1 MTFTPELA
9 RAQFSALT
17 QRYDD
22 KPVIFF
28 DGPGGSQVSQGVLEK
43 MTHYLGK
50 YNANLGGHYFSS
62 HKTTEVM
69 SNARESVRAF
79 LNAPSPDNIVFG
91 MNMTSLTFH
100 LSRIISRDWQAGDEI
115 IVTELDHYANVSS
128 WQQAAND
135 KQVTVHQ
142 IPLQQSDCSLDTAR
156 LCEKIT
162 AKTRLVAVSYASNV
176 TGSITDIKA
185 ITEAAHRVG
194 AQVYVDAVHYAPHNL
209 IDVQALGCDFLVCS
223 AYKFFGPHI
232 GMAYIAPQWLQR
244 LQPYKVEPATD
255 IGPGRFETGTQSF
268 EGLAG
273 VTAAID
279 YLAQWG
285 TPGAPLRQRL
295 QESFADYHRHEENL
309 CRYFLQ
315 GLQNVDGVQLYGTPQ
330 ADIHRR
336 TPTFA
341 LTFSGHA
348 PEEIARRL
356 GRHNICASSG
366 HFYALGLIRRLSLQ
380 DSGGVLRIGMMHYNT
395 QQEIDMLFEVL
406 ASELTVAGRQAAIGQ
421 I

>member
-69 SNARESVRAF
+69 DNAREAVRAF

-176 TGSITDIKA
+176 TGSIVDIKA

-273 VTAAID
+273 VTAAVD

-285 TPGAPLRQRL
+285 TAGAPLRQRL
-295 QESFADYHRHEENL
+295 QESFVGYHRHEENL

-315 GLQNVDGVQLYGTPQ
+315 RLQQIDGVQLYGTPQ

-356 GRHNICASSG
+356 GQHNICVGSG
-366 HFYALGLIRRLSLQ
+366 HFYALGLIRRLNLQ

-406 ASELTVAGRQAAIGQ
+406 ASKR
-421 I
+421 

>member
-9 RAQFSALT
+9 RAQFSALS
-17 QRYDD
+17 QHYND

-28 DGPGGSQVSQGVLEK
+28 DGPGGSQVSHSVLEK
-43 MTHYLGK
+43 MTDYLGK
-50 YNANLGGHYFSS
+50 YNANLGGQYFSS
-62 HKTTEVM
+62 HMTGEVM
-69 SNARESVRAF
+69 NHARESVRAL
-79 LNAPSPDNIVFG
+79 LNAPAADNVVFG

-115 IVTELDHYANVSS
+115 IVTELDHYGNVSS

-142 IPLQQSDCSLDTAR
+142 IPLQQADCSLDVAR
-156 LCEKIT
+156 LCEQIT
-162 AKTRLVAVSYASNV
+162 AKTRLVAVTYASNV
-176 TGSITDIKA
+176 TGSIVDIKA

-209 IDVQALGCDFLVCS
+209 IDVQMLGCDFLVCS

-244 LQPYKVEPATD
+244 LRPYKVEPATD
-255 IGPGRFETGTQSF
+255 VGPGRFETGTQSF

-285 TPGAPLRQRL
+285 TPGASLRQRL
-295 QESFADYHRHEENL
+295 QESFAGYHHHEENL

-315 GLQNVDGVQLYGTPQ
+315 RLQQIDGVQLYGSPE
-330 ADIHRR
+330 ADSQRR

-341 LTFSGHA
+341 LTFRQYS
-348 PEEIARRL
+348 PEQIARQL
-356 GRHNICASSG
+356 GQHNICVGSG
-366 HFYALGLIRRLSLQ
+366 HFYAQGLIQRLNLQ

-395 QQEIDMLFEVL
+395 EQEINTLFEVL
-406 ASELTVAGRQAAIGQ
+406 GSGR
-421 I
+421 

>member
-17 QRYDD
+17 QHYNDQ
-22 KPVIFF
+22 PVIFF
-28 DGPGGSQVSQGVLEK
+28 DGPGGSQVSRGVLEK
-43 MTHYLGK
+43 MTDYLGK

-62 HKTTEVM
+62 HVTGEVM
-69 SNARESVRAF
+69 NNARESVRAL
-79 LNAPSPDNIVFG
+79 LNAPTPDNIIFG

-100 LSRIISRDWQAGDEI
+100 LSRIISRHWQAGDEI

-142 IPLQQSDCSLDTAR
+142 IALQQADCSLDVAR
-156 LCEKIT
+156 LCEQIT
-162 AKTRLVAVSYASNV
+162 AKTRLVAVTYASNV
-176 TGSITDIKA
+176 TGSIVDIKT

-255 IGPGRFETGTQSF
+255 VGPGRFETGTQSF

-273 VTAAID
+273 VTAAVD

-285 TPGAPLRQRL
+285 TPGASLRQRL

-309 CRYFLQ
+309 CHYFLQ
-315 GLQNVDGVQLYGTPQ
+315 RLQQIDDVQLYGSPQ
-330 ADIHRR
+330 ADCQRR

-341 LTFSGHA
+341 LTFKRHA
-348 PEEIARRL
+348 PEQIARRL
-356 GRHNICASSG
+356 GRHNICVGSG
-366 HFYALGLIRRLSLQ
+366 HFYAQGLIQRLNLQ

-395 QQEIDMLFEVL
+395 LQEIDTLFELLV
-406 ASELTVAGRQAAIGQ
+406 SER
-421 I
+421 

>member
-17 QRYDD
+17 QHYNDQ
-22 KPVIFF
+22 PVIFF
-28 DGPGGSQVSQGVLEK
+28 DGPGGSQVSRGVLEK
-43 MTHYLGK
+43 MTDYLGK

-62 HKTTEVM
+62 HVTGEVM
-69 SNARESVRAF
+69 NNARESVRAL
-79 LNAPSPDNIVFG
+79 LNAPTPDNIIFG

-100 LSRIISRDWQAGDEI
+100 LSRIISRHWQAGDEI

-142 IPLQQSDCSLDTAR
+142 IPLQQADCSLDVAR
-156 LCEKIT
+156 LCEQIT
-162 AKTRLVAVSYASNV
+162 AKTRLVAVTYASNV
-176 TGSITDIKA
+176 TGSIVDIKT
-185 ITEAAHRVG
+185 ITEAAHRVD

-255 IGPGRFETGTQSF
+255 VGPGRFETGTQSF

-273 VTAAID
+273 VTAAVD

-285 TPGAPLRQRL
+285 TPGASLRQRL

-315 GLQNVDGVQLYGTPQ
+315 RLQQIDDVQLYGSPQ
-330 ADIHRR
+330 ADCQRR

-341 LTFSGHA
+341 LTFKRHA
-348 PEEIARRL
+348 PEQVARRL
-356 GRHNICASSG
+356 GRHNICVGSG
-366 HFYALGLIRRLSLQ
+366 HFYAQGLIQRLNLQ

-395 QQEIDMLFEVL
+395 LQEIDTLFELLV
-406 ASELTVAGRQAAIGQ
+406 SER
-421 I
+421 

>member
-17 QRYDD
+17 QHYNDQ
-22 KPVIFF
+22 PVIFF
-28 DGPGGSQVSQGVLEK
+28 DGPGGSQVSRGVLEK
-43 MTHYLGK
+43 MTDYLGK

-62 HKTTEVM
+62 HVTGEVM
-69 SNARESVRAF
+69 NNARESVRAL
-79 LNAPSPDNIVFG
+79 LNAPTPDNIIFG

-100 LSRIISRDWQAGDEI
+100 LSRIISRHWQAGDEI

-142 IPLQQSDCSLDTAR
+142 IPLQQADCSLDVAR
-156 LCEKIT
+156 LCEQIT
-162 AKTRLVAVSYASNV
+162 AKTRLVAVTYASNV
-176 TGSITDIKA
+176 TGSIVDIKT

-255 IGPGRFETGTQSF
+255 VGPGRFETGTQSF

-273 VTAAID
+273 VTAAVD

-285 TPGAPLRQRL
+285 TPGASLRQRL
-295 QESFADYHRHEENL
+295 QESFADHHRHEENL
-309 CRYFLQ
+309 SRYFLQ
-315 GLQNVDGVQLYGTPQ
+315 RLQQIDDVQLYGSAQ
-330 ADIHRR
+330 ADCQRR

-341 LTFSGHA
+341 LTFKRHA
-348 PEEIARRL
+348 PEQVARRL
-356 GRHNICASSG
+356 GRHNICVGSG
-366 HFYALGLIRRLSLQ
+366 HFYAQGLIQRLNLQ

-395 QQEIDMLFEVL
+395 LQEIDTLFELLV
-406 ASELTVAGRQAAIGQ
+406 SER
-421 I
+421 

>member
-17 QRYDD
+17 QHYNDQ
-22 KPVIFF
+22 PVIFF
-28 DGPGGSQVSQGVLEK
+28 DGPGGSQVSRGVLEK
-43 MTHYLGK
+43 MTDYLGK

-62 HKTTEVM
+62 HVTGEVM
-69 SNARESVRAF
+69 NNARESVRAL
-79 LNAPSPDNIVFG
+79 LNAPTPDNIIFG

-100 LSRIISRDWQAGDEI
+100 LSRIISRHWQAGDEI

-142 IPLQQSDCSLDTAR
+142 IPLQQADCSLDVAR
-156 LCEKIT
+156 LCEQIT
-162 AKTRLVAVSYASNV
+162 AKTRLVAVTYASNV
-176 TGSITDIKA
+176 TGSIVDIKT

-255 IGPGRFETGTQSF
+255 VGPGRFETGTQSF

-273 VTAAID
+273 VTAAVD

-285 TPGAPLRQRL
+285 TPGASLRQRL
-295 QESFADYHRHEENL
+295 QESFAHYHRHEENL

-315 GLQNVDGVQLYGTPQ
+315 HLQQIDDVQLYGSPQ
-330 ADIHRR
+330 ADCQRR

-341 LTFSGHA
+341 LTFKRHA
-348 PEEIARRL
+348 PEQVARRL
-356 GRHNICASSG
+356 GRHNICVGSG
-366 HFYALGLIRRLSLQ
+366 HFYAQGLIQRLNLQ

-395 QQEIDMLFEVL
+395 LQEIDTLFELLV
-406 ASELTVAGRQAAIGQ
+406 SER
-421 I
+421 

>member
-17 QRYDD
+17 QHYNDQ
-22 KPVIFF
+22 PVIFF
-28 DGPGGSQVSQGVLEK
+28 DGPGGSQVSRGVLEK
-43 MTHYLGK
+43 MTDYLGK

-62 HKTTEVM
+62 HLTGEVM
-69 SNARESVRAF
+69 NHARESVRAL
-79 LNAPSPDNIVFG
+79 LNAPTPDNIIFG

-100 LSRIISRDWQAGDEI
+100 LSRIISRHWQAGDEI

-142 IPLQQSDCSLDTAR
+142 IPLQQSDCSLDVAR
-156 LCEKIT
+156 LCEQIT
-162 AKTRLVAVSYASNV
+162 AKTRLVAVTYASNV
-176 TGSITDIKA
+176 TGSIVDIKT

-255 IGPGRFETGTQSF
+255 VGPGRFETGTQSF

-273 VTAAID
+273 VTAAVE

-285 TPGAPLRQRL
+285 TPGASLRQRL

-315 GLQNVDGVQLYGTPQ
+315 RLQQIDDVQLYGSPL
-330 ADIHRR
+330 ADSQRR

-341 LTFSGHA
+341 LTFTRHA
-348 PEEIARRL
+348 PEQVARRL
-356 GRHNICASSG
+356 GQHNICVGSG
-366 HFYALGLIRRLSLQ
+366 HFYAQGLIQRLKLQ

-395 QQEIDMLFEVL
+395 LQEIDTLFELLV
-406 ASELTVAGRQAAIGQ
+406 SER
-421 I
+421 

>member
-17 QRYDD
+17 QHYNDQ
-22 KPVIFF
+22 PVIFF
-28 DGPGGSQVSQGVLEK
+28 DGPGGSQVSRGVLEK
-43 MTHYLGK
+43 MTDYLGK

-62 HKTTEVM
+62 HVTGEVM
-69 SNARESVRAF
+69 NNARESVRAL
-79 LNAPSPDNIVFG
+79 LNAPTPDNIIFG

-100 LSRIISRDWQAGDEI
+100 LSRIISRHWQAGDEI

-142 IPLQQSDCSLDTAR
+142 IPLQQADCSLDVAR
-156 LCEKIT
+156 LCEQIT
-162 AKTRLVAVSYASNV
+162 AKTRLVAVTYASNV
-176 TGSITDIKA
+176 TGSIVDIKT

-255 IGPGRFETGTQSF
+255 VGPGRFETGTQSF

-273 VTAAID
+273 VTAAVD

-285 TPGAPLRQRL
+285 TPGASLRQRL

-315 GLQNVDGVQLYGTPQ
+315 CLQQIDDVQLYGSPQ
-330 ADIHRR
+330 ADCQRR

-341 LTFSGHA
+341 LTFKRHA
-348 PEEIARRL
+348 PEQIALRL
-356 GRHNICASSG
+356 GRHNICVGSG
-366 HFYALGLIRRLSLQ
+366 HFYAQGLIQRLNLQ

-395 QQEIDMLFEVL
+395 LQEIDTLFELLV
-406 ASELTVAGRQAAIGQ
+406 SER
-421 I
+421 

>member
-17 QRYDD
+17 QHYNDQ
-22 KPVIFF
+22 PVIFF
-28 DGPGGSQVSQGVLEK
+28 DGPGGSQVSRGVLEK
-43 MTHYLGK
+43 MTDYLGK

-62 HKTTEVM
+62 HVTGEVM
-69 SNARESVRAF
+69 NNARESVRAL
-79 LNAPSPDNIVFG
+79 LNAPTPDNIIFG

-100 LSRIISRDWQAGDEI
+100 LSRIISRHWQAGDEI

-142 IPLQQSDCSLDTAR
+142 IPLQQADCSLDVAR
-156 LCEKIT
+156 LCEQIT
-162 AKTRLVAVSYASNV
+162 AKTRLVAVTYASNV
-176 TGSITDIKA
+176 TGSIVDIKT

-244 LQPYKVEPATD
+244 LQSYKVEPATD
-255 IGPGRFETGTQSF
+255 VGPGRFETGTQSF

-273 VTAAID
+273 VTAAVD

-285 TPGAPLRQRL
+285 TPGASLRQRL

-315 GLQNVDGVQLYGTPQ
+315 RLQQIDDVQLYGSPQ
-330 ADIHRR
+330 ADCQRR

-341 LTFSGHA
+341 LTFKRHV
-348 PEEIARRL
+348 PEQVARRL
-356 GRHNICASSG
+356 GRHNICVGSG
-366 HFYALGLIRRLSLQ
+366 HFYAQGLIQRLNLQ

-395 QQEIDMLFEVL
+395 LQEIDTLFELLV
-406 ASELTVAGRQAAIGQ
+406 SER
-421 I
+421 

>member
-17 QRYDD
+17 QHYNDQ
-22 KPVIFF
+22 PVIFF
-28 DGPGGSQVSQGVLEK
+28 DGPGGSQVSRGVLEK
-43 MTHYLGK
+43 MTDYLGK

-62 HKTTEVM
+62 HVTGEVM
-69 SNARESVRAF
+69 NNARESVRAL
-79 LNAPSPDNIVFG
+79 LNAPTPDNIIFG

-100 LSRIISRDWQAGDEI
+100 LSRIISRHWQAGDEI

-142 IPLQQSDCSLDTAR
+142 IPLQQADCSLDVAR
-156 LCEKIT
+156 LCEQIT
-162 AKTRLVAVSYASNV
+162 AKTRLVAVTYASNV
-176 TGSITDIKA
+176 TGSIVDIKT

-209 IDVQALGCDFLVCS
+209 IDVQTLGCDFLVCS

-232 GMAYIAPQWLQR
+232 GMTYIAPQWLQR

-255 IGPGRFETGTQSF
+255 VGPGRFETGTQSF
-268 EGLAG
+268 EGLTG
-273 VTAAID
+273 VTAAVD

-285 TPGAPLRQRL
+285 TPGASLRQRL

-315 GLQNVDGVQLYGTPQ
+315 RLQQIDDVQLYGSPQ
-330 ADIHRR
+330 ADCQRR

-341 LTFSGHA
+341 LTFKRHA
-348 PEEIARRL
+348 PEQVARRL
-356 GRHNICASSG
+356 GRHNICVGSG
-366 HFYALGLIRRLSLQ
+366 HFYAQGLIQRLNLQ

-395 QQEIDMLFEVL
+395 LQEIDTLFELLV
-406 ASELTVAGRQAAIGQ
+406 SER
-421 I
+421 

>member
-1 MTFTPELA
+1 MNAFNPVQF
-9 RAQFSALT
+9 RAQFPALAAAGVYLDSAATTLKPLAVIEASDQFYRLSAGNVHRSQFAAARQLT
-17 QRYDD
+17 ERY
-22 KPVIFF
+22 
-28 DGPGGSQVSQGVLEK
+28 E
-43 MTHYLGK
+43 
-50 YNANLGGHYFSS
+50 
-62 HKTTEVM
+62 
-69 SNARESVRAF
+69 NARERVAAL
-79 LNAPSPDNIVFG
+79 LNAPSGEDIVWTRG
-91 MNMTSLTFH
+91 TTEAINMVAQSYVRPRLKP
-100 LSRIISRDWQAGDEI
+100 GDEI

-142 IPLQQSDCSLDTAR
+142 IPLQQADCSLDVAR
-156 LCEKIT
+156 LCEQIT
-162 AKTRLVAVSYASNV
+162 AKTRLVAVTYASNV
-176 TGSITDIKA
+176 TGSIVDIKT

-255 IGPGRFETGTQSF
+255 VGPGRFETGTQSF

-273 VTAAID
+273 VTAAVD

-285 TPGAPLRQRL
+285 TPGASLRQRL

-315 GLQNVDGVQLYGTPQ
+315 RLQQIDDVQLYGSPQ
-330 ADIHRR
+330 ADCQRR

-341 LTFSGHA
+341 LTFKRHA
-348 PEEIARRL
+348 PEQIARRL
-356 GRHNICASSG
+356 GRHNICVGSG
-366 HFYALGLIRRLSLQ
+366 HFYAQGLIQRLNLQ

-395 QQEIDMLFEVL
+395 LQEIDSLFEL
-406 ASELTVAGRQAAIGQ
+406 LISER
-421 I
+421 

>member
-17 QRYDD
+17 QHYNDQ
-22 KPVIFF
+22 PVIFF
-28 DGPGGSQVSQGVLEK
+28 DGPGGSQVSRGVLEK
-43 MTHYLGK
+43 MTDYLGK

-62 HKTTEVM
+62 HLTGEVM
-69 SNARESVRAF
+69 NHARESVRAL
-79 LNAPSPDNIVFG
+79 LNAPTPDNIIFG

-100 LSRIISRDWQAGDEI
+100 LSRIISRHWQAGDEI

-142 IPLQQSDCSLDTAR
+142 IPLQQSDCSLDVAR
-156 LCEKIT
+156 LCEQIT
-162 AKTRLVAVSYASNV
+162 AKTRLVAVTYASNV
-176 TGSITDIKA
+176 TGSIVDIKT

-255 IGPGRFETGTQSF
+255 VGPGRFETGTQSF

-273 VTAAID
+273 VTAAVE

-285 TPGAPLRQRL
+285 TPGASLRQRL

-315 GLQNVDGVQLYGTPQ
+315 RLQQIDDVQLYGSPL
-330 ADIHRR
+330 ADSQRR

-341 LTFSGHA
+341 LTFKRHA
-348 PEEIARRL
+348 PEQVARRL
-356 GRHNICASSG
+356 GQHNICVGSG
-366 HFYALGLIRRLSLQ
+366 HFYAQGLIQRLKLQ

-395 QQEIDMLFEVL
+395 LQEIDTLFELLV
-406 ASELTVAGRQAAIGQ
+406 SER
-421 I
+421 

>member
-17 QRYDD
+17 QHYNDQ
-22 KPVIFF
+22 PVIFF
-28 DGPGGSQVSQGVLEK
+28 DGPGGSQVSRGVLEK
-43 MTHYLGK
+43 MTDYLGK

-62 HKTTEVM
+62 HLTGEVM
-69 SNARESVRAF
+69 NHARESVRAL
-79 LNAPSPDNIVFG
+79 LNAPTPDNIIFG

-100 LSRIISRDWQAGDEI
+100 LSRIISRHWQAGDEI

-142 IPLQQSDCSLDTAR
+142 IPLQQSDCSLDVAR
-156 LCEKIT
+156 LCEQIT
-162 AKTRLVAVSYASNV
+162 AKTRLVAVTYASNV
-176 TGSITDIKA
+176 TGSIVDIKT

-255 IGPGRFETGTQSF
+255 VGPGRFETGTQSF

-273 VTAAID
+273 VTAAVE

-285 TPGAPLRQRL
+285 TPGASLRQRL

-315 GLQNVDGVQLYGTPQ
+315 RLQQIDDVQLYGSPL
-330 ADIHRR
+330 ADSQRR

-341 LTFSGHA
+341 LTFKRHA
-348 PEEIARRL
+348 PEQVARRL
-356 GRHNICASSG
+356 GQHNICVGSG
-366 HFYALGLIRRLSLQ
+366 HFYAQGLIQRLNLQ

-395 QQEIDMLFEVL
+395 LQEIDTLFELLV
-406 ASELTVAGRQAAIGQ
+406 SER
-421 I
+421 

>member
-9 RAQFSALT
+9 RAQFSALS
-17 QRYDD
+17 QHYND

-28 DGPGGSQVSQGVLEK
+28 DGPGGSQVSQSVLKK
-43 MTHYLGK
+43 MTDYLGK

-62 HKTTEVM
+62 HMTGEVM
-69 SNARESVRAF
+69 NHARESVRAL
-79 LNAPSPDNIVFG
+79 LNAPTADNIVFG

-115 IVTELDHYANVSS
+115 IVTELDHYSNVSS

-142 IPLQQSDCSLDTAR
+142 IPLQHTDCSLDVAR
-156 LCEKIT
+156 LCEQIT
-162 AKTRLVAVSYASNV
+162 AKTRLVAVTYASNV
-176 TGSITDIKA
+176 TGSIVDIKA

-194 AQVYVDAVHYAPHNL
+194 AQVYVDAVHYTPHNL

-244 LQPYKVEPATD
+244 LRPYKVEPATD
-255 IGPGRFETGTQSF
+255 VGPGRFETGTQSF
-268 EGLAG
+268 EGLVG

-285 TPGAPLRQRL
+285 TPGTSLRQRL
-295 QESFADYHRHEENL
+295 QESFAGYHRHEESL

-315 GLQNVDGVQLYGTPQ
+315 RLQQIDDVQLYGSPE
-330 ADIHRR
+330 ADSQRR

-341 LTFSGHA
+341 LTFKQRS
-348 PEEIARRL
+348 PEQIARRL
-356 GRHNICASSG
+356 GQHNICVGSG
-366 HFYALGLIRRLSLQ
+366 HFYAQGLIQRLNLQ

-395 QQEIDMLFEVL
+395 LQEIDTLFEL
-406 ASELTVAGRQAAIGQ
+406 LGSGR
-421 I
+421 

>member
-17 QRYDD
+17 QHYNDQ
-22 KPVIFF
+22 PVIFF
-28 DGPGGSQVSQGVLEK
+28 DGPGGSQVSRGVLEK
-43 MTHYLGK
+43 MTDYLGK

-62 HKTTEVM
+62 HVTGEVM
-69 SNARESVRAF
+69 NNARESVRAL
-79 LNAPSPDNIVFG
+79 LNAPTPDNIIFG

-100 LSRIISRDWQAGDEI
+100 LSRIISRHWQAGDEI

-142 IPLQQSDCSLDTAR
+142 IPLQQADCSLDVVR
-156 LCEKIT
+156 LCEQIT
-162 AKTRLVAVSYASNV
+162 AKTRLVAVTYASNV
-176 TGSITDIKA
+176 TGSIVDIKT

-209 IDVQALGCDFLVCS
+209 IDVQTLGCDFLVCS

-255 IGPGRFETGTQSF
+255 VGPGRFETGTQSF
-268 EGLAG
+268 EGLTG
-273 VTAAID
+273 VTAAVD

-285 TPGAPLRQRL
+285 TPGASLRQRL

-315 GLQNVDGVQLYGTPQ
+315 RLQQIDDVQLYGSPQ
-330 ADIHRR
+330 ADCQRR

-341 LTFSGHA
+341 LTFKRHA
-348 PEEIARRL
+348 PEQVARRL
-356 GRHNICASSG
+356 GRHNICVGSG
-366 HFYALGLIRRLSLQ
+366 HFYAQGLIQRLNLQ

-395 QQEIDMLFEVL
+395 LQEIDTLFELLV
-406 ASELTVAGRQAAIGQ
+406 SER
-421 I
+421 

>member
-17 QRYDD
+17 QHYNDQ
-22 KPVIFF
+22 PVIFF
-28 DGPGGSQVSQGVLEK
+28 DGPGGSQVSRGVLEK
-43 MTHYLGK
+43 MTDYLGK

-62 HKTTEVM
+62 HVTGEVM
-69 SNARESVRAF
+69 NNARESVRAL
-79 LNAPSPDNIVFG
+79 LNAPTPDNIIFG

-100 LSRIISRDWQAGDEI
+100 LSRIISRHWQAGDEI

-142 IPLQQSDCSLDTAR
+142 IPLQQADCSLDVAR
-156 LCEKIT
+156 LCEQIT
-162 AKTRLVAVSYASNV
+162 AKTRLVAVTYASNV
-176 TGSITDIKA
+176 TGSIVDIKT

-209 IDVQALGCDFLVCS
+209 IDVQALGCDFLVCT

-255 IGPGRFETGTQSF
+255 VGPGRFETGTQSF
-268 EGLAG
+268 EGLTG
-273 VTAAID
+273 VTAAVD

-285 TPGAPLRQRL
+285 TPGASLRQRL

-315 GLQNVDGVQLYGTPQ
+315 RLQQIDDVQLYGSPQ
-330 ADIHRR
+330 ADCQRR

-341 LTFSGHA
+341 LTFKRHA
-348 PEEIARRL
+348 PEQVARRL
-356 GRHNICASSG
+356 GRHNICVGSG
-366 HFYALGLIRRLSLQ
+366 HFYAQGLIQRLNLQ

-395 QQEIDMLFEVL
+395 LQEIDTLFELLV
-406 ASELTVAGRQAAIGQ
+406 SER
-421 I
+421 

>member
-17 QRYDD
+17 QHYNDQ
-22 KPVIFF
+22 PVIFF
-28 DGPGGSQVSQGVLEK
+28 DGPGGSQVSRGVLEK
-43 MTHYLGK
+43 MTDYLGK

-62 HKTTEVM
+62 HVTGEVM
-69 SNARESVRAF
+69 NNARESVRAL
-79 LNAPSPDNIVFG
+79 LNAPTPDNIIFG
-91 MNMTSLTFH
+91 MNMASLTFH
-100 LSRIISRDWQAGDEI
+100 LSRIISRHWQAGDEI

-142 IPLQQSDCSLDTAR
+142 IPLQQADCSLDVAR
-156 LCEKIT
+156 LCEQIT
-162 AKTRLVAVSYASNV
+162 AKTRLVAVTYASNV
-176 TGSITDIKA
+176 TGSIVDIKT

-255 IGPGRFETGTQSF
+255 VGPGRFETGTQSF

-273 VTAAID
+273 VTAAVD

-285 TPGAPLRQRL
+285 TPGASLRQRL

-315 GLQNVDGVQLYGTPQ
+315 RLQQIDDVQLYGSAQ
-330 ADIHRR
+330 ADCQRR

-341 LTFSGHA
+341 LTFKRHA
-348 PEEIARRL
+348 PEQVARRL
-356 GRHNICASSG
+356 GRHNICVGSG
-366 HFYALGLIRRLSLQ
+366 HFYAQGLIQRLNLQ

-395 QQEIDMLFEVL
+395 LQEIDTLFELLV
-406 ASELTVAGRQAAIGQ
+406 SER
-421 I
+421 

>member
-17 QRYDD
+17 QHYNDQ
-22 KPVIFF
+22 PVIFF
-28 DGPGGSQVSQGVLEK
+28 DGPGGSQVSRGVLEK
-43 MTHYLGK
+43 MTDYLGK

-62 HKTTEVM
+62 HVTGEVM
-69 SNARESVRAF
+69 NNARESVRAL
-79 LNAPSPDNIVFG
+79 LNAPTPDNIIFG

-100 LSRIISRDWQAGDEI
+100 LSRIISRHWQAGDEI

-142 IPLQQSDCSLDTAR
+142 IPLQQADCSLDVAR
-156 LCEKIT
+156 LCELIT
-162 AKTRLVAVSYASNV
+162 AKTRLVAVTYASNV
-176 TGSITDIKA
+176 TGSIVDIKT

-255 IGPGRFETGTQSF
+255 VGPGRFETGTQSF

-273 VTAAID
+273 VTAAVD

-285 TPGAPLRQRL
+285 TPGASLRQRL

-315 GLQNVDGVQLYGTPQ
+315 RLQQIDDVQLYGSAQ
-330 ADIHRR
+330 ADCQRR

-341 LTFSGHA
+341 LTFKRHA
-348 PEEIARRL
+348 PEQIARRL
-356 GRHNICASSG
+356 GRHNICVGSG
-366 HFYALGLIRRLSLQ
+366 HFYAQGLIQRLNLQ

-395 QQEIDMLFEVL
+395 LQEIDTLFELLV
-406 ASELTVAGRQAAIGQ
+406 SER
-421 I
+421 

>member
-17 QRYDD
+17 QHYNDQ
-22 KPVIFF
+22 PVIFF
-28 DGPGGSQVSQGVLEK
+28 DGPGGSQVSRGVLEK
-43 MTHYLGK
+43 MTDYLGK

-62 HKTTEVM
+62 HVTGEVM
-69 SNARESVRAF
+69 NNARESVRAL
-79 LNAPSPDNIVFG
+79 LNAPTPDNIIFG

-100 LSRIISRDWQAGDEI
+100 LSRIISRHWQAGDEI

-142 IPLQQSDCSLDTAR
+142 IPLQQADCSLDVAR
-156 LCEKIT
+156 LCEQIT
-162 AKTRLVAVSYASNV
+162 AKTRLVAVTYASNV
-176 TGSITDIKA
+176 TGSIVDIKT

-255 IGPGRFETGTQSF
+255 VGPGRFETGTQSF

-273 VTAAID
+273 VTAAVD

-285 TPGAPLRQRL
+285 TPGTSLRQRL

-315 GLQNVDGVQLYGTPQ
+315 RLQQIDDVQLYGSPQ
-330 ADIHRR
+330 ADCQRR

-341 LTFSGHA
+341 LTFKRHA
-348 PEEIARRL
+348 PEQVARRL
-356 GRHNICASSG
+356 GRHNICVGSG
-366 HFYALGLIRRLSLQ
+366 HFYAQGLIQRLNLQ

-395 QQEIDMLFEVL
+395 LQEIDTLFELLV
-406 ASELTVAGRQAAIGQ
+406 SER
-421 I
+421 

>member
-9 RAQFSALT
+9 RDQFSALT
-17 QRYDD
+17 QHYNDQ
-22 KPVIFF
+22 PVIFF
-28 DGPGGSQVSQGVLEK
+28 DGPGGSQVSRGVLEK
-43 MTHYLGK
+43 MTDYLGK

-62 HKTTEVM
+62 HVTGEVM
-69 SNARESVRAF
+69 NNARESVRAL
-79 LNAPSPDNIVFG
+79 LNAPTPDNIIFG

-100 LSRIISRDWQAGDEI
+100 LSRIISRHWQAGDEI

-142 IPLQQSDCSLDTAR
+142 IPLQQADCSLDVAR
-156 LCEKIT
+156 LCEQIT
-162 AKTRLVAVSYASNV
+162 AKTRLVAVTYASNV
-176 TGSITDIKA
+176 TGSIVDIKT

-255 IGPGRFETGTQSF
+255 VGPGRFETGTQSF

-273 VTAAID
+273 VTAAVD

-285 TPGAPLRQRL
+285 TPGASLRQRL

-315 GLQNVDGVQLYGTPQ
+315 RLQQIDDVQLYGSAQ
-330 ADIHRR
+330 ADCQRR

-341 LTFSGHA
+341 LTFKRHA
-348 PEEIARRL
+348 PEQVARRL
-356 GRHNICASSG
+356 GRHNICVGSG
-366 HFYALGLIRRLSLQ
+366 HFYAQGLIQRLNLQ

-395 QQEIDMLFEVL
+395 LQEIDTLFELLV
-406 ASELTVAGRQAAIGQ
+406 SER
-421 I
+421 

>member
-17 QRYDD
+17 QHYNDQ
-22 KPVIFF
+22 PVIFF
-28 DGPGGSQVSQGVLEK
+28 DGPGGSQVSRGVLEK
-43 MTHYLGK
+43 MTDYLGK

-62 HKTTEVM
+62 HVTGEVM
-69 SNARESVRAF
+69 NNARESVRAL
-79 LNAPSPDNIVFG
+79 LNAPTPDNIIFG

-100 LSRIISRDWQAGDEI
+100 LSRIISRHWQAGDEI

-142 IPLQQSDCSLDTAR
+142 IPLQQADCSLDVAR
-156 LCEKIT
+156 LCEQIT
-162 AKTRLVAVSYASNV
+162 AKTRLVAVTYASNV
-176 TGSITDIKA
+176 TGSIVDIKT

-255 IGPGRFETGTQSF
+255 VGPGRFETGTQSF
-268 EGLAG
+268 EGQAG
-273 VTAAID
+273 VTAAVD

-285 TPGAPLRQRL
+285 TPGASLRQRL

-315 GLQNVDGVQLYGTPQ
+315 RLQQIDDVQLYGSPQ
-330 ADIHRR
+330 ADCQRR

-341 LTFSGHA
+341 LTFKRHA
-348 PEEIARRL
+348 PEQVARRL
-356 GRHNICASSG
+356 GRHNICVGSG
-366 HFYALGLIRRLSLQ
+366 HFYAQGLIQRLNLQ

-395 QQEIDMLFEVL
+395 LQEIDTLFELLV
-406 ASELTVAGRQAAIGQ
+406 SER
-421 I
+421 

>member
-17 QRYDD
+17 QHYNDQ
-22 KPVIFF
+22 PVIFF
-28 DGPGGSQVSQGVLEK
+28 DGPGGSQVSRGVLEK
-43 MTHYLGK
+43 MTDYLGK

-62 HKTTEVM
+62 HLTGEVM
-69 SNARESVRAF
+69 NHARESVRAL
-79 LNAPSPDNIVFG
+79 LNAPTPDNIIFG

-100 LSRIISRDWQAGDEI
+100 LSRIISRHWQAGDEI

-142 IPLQQSDCSLDTAR
+142 IPLQQSDCSLDVAR
-156 LCEKIT
+156 LCEQIT
-162 AKTRLVAVSYASNV
+162 AKTRLVAVTYASNV
-176 TGSITDIKA
+176 TGSIVDIKT

-255 IGPGRFETGTQSF
+255 VGPGRFETGTQSF

-273 VTAAID
+273 VTAAVE

-285 TPGAPLRQRL
+285 TPGASLRQRL

-315 GLQNVDGVQLYGTPQ
+315 RLQQIDDVQLYGSPL
-330 ADIHRR
+330 ADSQRR

-341 LTFSGHA
+341 LTFKRHA
-348 PEEIARRL
+348 PEQVARRL
-356 GRHNICASSG
+356 GRHNICVGSG
-366 HFYALGLIRRLSLQ
+366 HFYAQGLIQRLNLQ

-395 QQEIDMLFEVL
+395 LQEIDTLFELLV
-406 ASELTVAGRQAAIGQ
+406 SER
-421 I
+421 

>member
-17 QRYDD
+17 QHYNDQ
-22 KPVIFF
+22 PVIFF
-28 DGPGGSQVSQGVLEK
+28 DGPGGSQVSRGVLEK
-43 MTHYLGK
+43 MTDYLGK

-62 HKTTEVM
+62 HVTGEVM
-69 SNARESVRAF
+69 NNARESVRAL
-79 LNAPSPDNIVFG
+79 LNAPTPDNIIFG

-100 LSRIISRDWQAGDEI
+100 LSRIISRHWQAGDEI

-142 IPLQQSDCSLDTAR
+142 IPLQQADCSLDVAR
-156 LCEKIT
+156 LCEQIT
-162 AKTRLVAVSYASNV
+162 AKTRLVAVTYASNV
-176 TGSITDIKA
+176 TGSIVDIKT

-209 IDVQALGCDFLVCS
+209 IDVQTLGCDFLVCS

-232 GMAYIAPQWLQR
+232 GMTYIAPQWLQR

-255 IGPGRFETGTQSF
+255 VGPGRFETGTQSF

-273 VTAAID
+273 VTAAVD

-285 TPGAPLRQRL
+285 TPGASLRQRL

-315 GLQNVDGVQLYGTPQ
+315 RLQQIDDVQLYGSPQ
-330 ADIHRR
+330 ADCQRR

-341 LTFSGHA
+341 LTFKRHA
-348 PEEIARRL
+348 PEQIARRL
-356 GRHNICASSG
+356 GRHNICVGSG
-366 HFYALGLIRRLSLQ
+366 HFYAQGLIQRLNLQ

-395 QQEIDMLFEVL
+395 LQEIDTLFELLV
-406 ASELTVAGRQAAIGQ
+406 SER
-421 I
+421 

>member
-17 QRYDD
+17 QHYNDQ
-22 KPVIFF
+22 PVIFF
-28 DGPGGSQVSQGVLEK
+28 DGPGGSQVSRGVLEK
-43 MTHYLGK
+43 MTDYLGK
-50 YNANLGGHYFSS
+50 YNANLGGYYFSS
-62 HKTTEVM
+62 HVTGEVM
-69 SNARESVRAF
+69 NNARESVRAL
-79 LNAPSPDNIVFG
+79 LNAPTPDNIIFG

-100 LSRIISRDWQAGDEI
+100 LSRIISRHWQAGDEI

-142 IPLQQSDCSLDTAR
+142 IPLQQADCSLDVAR
-156 LCEKIT
+156 LCEQIT
-162 AKTRLVAVSYASNV
+162 AKTRLVAVTYASNV
-176 TGSITDIKA
+176 TGSIVDIKT

-209 IDVQALGCDFLVCS
+209 IDVQTLGCDFLVCS

-255 IGPGRFETGTQSF
+255 VGPGRFETGTQSF
-268 EGLAG
+268 EGLTG
-273 VTAAID
+273 VTAAVD

-285 TPGAPLRQRL
+285 TPGASLRQRL

-315 GLQNVDGVQLYGTPQ
+315 RLQQIDDVQLYGSPQ
-330 ADIHRR
+330 ADCQRR

-341 LTFSGHA
+341 LTFKRHA
-348 PEEIARRL
+348 PEQVARRL
-356 GRHNICASSG
+356 GRHNICVGSG
-366 HFYALGLIRRLSLQ
+366 HFYAQGLIQRLNLQ

-395 QQEIDMLFEVL
+395 LQEIDTLFELLV
-406 ASELTVAGRQAAIGQ
+406 SER
-421 I
+421 

>member
-17 QRYDD
+17 QHYNDQ
-22 KPVIFF
+22 PVIFF
-28 DGPGGSQVSQGVLEK
+28 DGPGGSQVSRGVLEK
-43 MTHYLGK
+43 MTDYLGK

-62 HKTTEVM
+62 HVTGEVM
-69 SNARESVRAF
+69 NNARESVRAL
-79 LNAPSPDNIVFG
+79 LNAPTPDNIIFG

-100 LSRIISRDWQAGDEI
+100 LSRIISRHWQAGDEI

-142 IPLQQSDCSLDTAR
+142 IPLQQADCSLDVAR
-156 LCEKIT
+156 LCEQIT
-162 AKTRLVAVSYASNV
+162 AKTRLVAVTYASNV
-176 TGSITDIKA
+176 TGSIVDIKT

-209 IDVQALGCDFLVCS
+209 IDVQTLGCDFLVCS

-255 IGPGRFETGTQSF
+255 VGPGRFETGTQSF

-273 VTAAID
+273 VTAAVD

-285 TPGAPLRQRL
+285 TPGASLRQRL
-295 QESFADYHRHEENL
+295 QESFTDYHRHEENL

-315 GLQNVDGVQLYGTPQ
+315 RLQQIDDVQLYGSPQ
-330 ADIHRR
+330 ADCQRR

-341 LTFSGHA
+341 LTFKRHA
-348 PEEIARRL
+348 PEQIARRL
-356 GRHNICASSG
+356 GRHNICVGSG
-366 HFYALGLIRRLSLQ
+366 HFYAQGLIQRLNLQ

-395 QQEIDMLFEVL
+395 LQEIDTLFELLV
-406 ASELTVAGRQAAIGQ
+406 SER
-421 I
+421 

>member
-17 QRYDD
+17 QHYNDQ
-22 KPVIFF
+22 PVIFF
-28 DGPGGSQVSQGVLEK
+28 DGPGGSQVSRGVLEK
-43 MTHYLGK
+43 MTDYLGK

-62 HKTTEVM
+62 HVTGEVM
-69 SNARESVRAF
+69 NNARESVRAL
-79 LNAPSPDNIVFG
+79 LNAPTPDNIIFG

-100 LSRIISRDWQAGDEI
+100 LSRIISRHWQAGDEI

-142 IPLQQSDCSLDTAR
+142 IPLHQADCSLDVAR
-156 LCEKIT
+156 LCEQIT
-162 AKTRLVAVSYASNV
+162 AKTRLVAVTYASNV
-176 TGSITDIKA
+176 TGSIVDIKT

-255 IGPGRFETGTQSF
+255 VGPGRFETGTQSF

-273 VTAAID
+273 VTAAVD

-285 TPGAPLRQRL
+285 TPGASLRQRL

-315 GLQNVDGVQLYGTPQ
+315 RLQQIDDVQLYGSPQ
-330 ADIHRR
+330 ADCQRR

-341 LTFSGHA
+341 LTFKRHA
-348 PEEIARRL
+348 PEQVARRL
-356 GRHNICASSG
+356 GRHNICVGSG
-366 HFYALGLIRRLSLQ
+366 HFYAQGLIQRLNLQ

-395 QQEIDMLFEVL
+395 LQEIDTLFELLV
-406 ASELTVAGRQAAIGQ
+406 SER
-421 I
+421 

>member
-9 RAQFSALT
+9 RDQFSALT
-17 QRYDD
+17 QHYNDQ
-22 KPVIFF
+22 PVIFF
-28 DGPGGSQVSQGVLEK
+28 DGPGGSQVSRGVLEK
-43 MTHYLGK
+43 MTDYLGK

-62 HKTTEVM
+62 HVTGEVM
-69 SNARESVRAF
+69 NNARESVRAL
-79 LNAPSPDNIVFG
+79 LNAPTPDNIIFG

-100 LSRIISRDWQAGDEI
+100 LSRIISRHWQAGDEI

-142 IPLQQSDCSLDTAR
+142 IPLQQADCSLDVAR
-156 LCEKIT
+156 LCEQIT
-162 AKTRLVAVSYASNV
+162 AKTRLVAVTYASNV
-176 TGSITDIKA
+176 TGSIVDIKT

-255 IGPGRFETGTQSF
+255 VGPGRFETGTQSF

-273 VTAAID
+273 VTAAVD

-285 TPGAPLRQRL
+285 TPGASLRQRL

-315 GLQNVDGVQLYGTPQ
+315 RLQQIDDVQLYGSPQ
-330 ADIHRR
+330 ADCQRR

-341 LTFSGHA
+341 LTFKRHA
-348 PEEIARRL
+348 PEQVARRL
-356 GRHNICASSG
+356 GRHNICVGSG
-366 HFYALGLIRRLSLQ
+366 HFYAQGLIQRLNLQ

-395 QQEIDMLFEVL
+395 LQEIDTLFEL
-406 ASELTVAGRQAAIGQ
+406 LISER
-421 I
+421 

>member
-17 QRYDD
+17 QHYNDQ
-22 KPVIFF
+22 PVIFF
-28 DGPGGSQVSQGVLEK
+28 DGPGGSQVSRGVLEK
-43 MTHYLGK
+43 MTDYLGK

-62 HKTTEVM
+62 HVTGEVIN
-69 SNARESVRAF
+69 NARESVRAL
-79 LNAPSPDNIVFG
+79 LNAPTPDNIIFG
-91 MNMTSLTFH
+91 MNMTSLTFY
-100 LSRIISRDWQAGDEI
+100 LSRIISRHWQAGDEI

-142 IPLQQSDCSLDTAR
+142 IPLQQADCSLDVAR
-156 LCEKIT
+156 LCEQIT
-162 AKTRLVAVSYASNV
+162 AKTRLVAVTYASNV
-176 TGSITDIKA
+176 TGSIVDIKT

-255 IGPGRFETGTQSF
+255 VGPGRFETGTQSF

-273 VTAAID
+273 VTAAVD

-285 TPGAPLRQRL
+285 TPGASLRQRL

-315 GLQNVDGVQLYGTPQ
+315 RLQQIDDVQLYGSPQ
-330 ADIHRR
+330 ADCQRR

-341 LTFSGHA
+341 LTFKRHA
-348 PEEIARRL
+348 PEQIARRL
-356 GRHNICASSG
+356 GRHNICVGSG
-366 HFYALGLIRRLSLQ
+366 HFYAQGLIQRLNLQ

-395 QQEIDMLFEVL
+395 LQEIDTLFELLV
-406 ASELTVAGRQAAIGQ
+406 SER
-421 I
+421 

>member
-17 QRYDD
+17 QHYNDQ
-22 KPVIFF
+22 PVIFF
-28 DGPGGSQVSQGVLEK
+28 DGPGGSQVSRGVLEK
-43 MTHYLGK
+43 MTDYLGK

-62 HKTTEVM
+62 HVTGEVM
-69 SNARESVRAF
+69 NNARESVRAL
-79 LNAPSPDNIVFG
+79 LNAPTPDNIIFG

-100 LSRIISRDWQAGDEI
+100 LSRIISRHWQAGDEI

-142 IPLQQSDCSLDTAR
+142 IPLQQADCSLDVAR
-156 LCEKIT
+156 MCEQIT
-162 AKTRLVAVSYASNV
+162 AKTRLVAVTYASNV
-176 TGSITDIKA
+176 TGSIVDIKT

-255 IGPGRFETGTQSF
+255 VGPGRFETGTQSF

-273 VTAAID
+273 VTAAVD

-285 TPGAPLRQRL
+285 TPGASLRQRL

-315 GLQNVDGVQLYGTPQ
+315 RLQQIDDVQLYGSAQ
-330 ADIHRR
+330 ADCQRR

-341 LTFSGHA
+341 LTFKRHA
-348 PEEIARRL
+348 PEQVARRL
-356 GRHNICASSG
+356 GRHNICVGSG
-366 HFYALGLIRRLSLQ
+366 HFYAQGLIQRLNLQ

-395 QQEIDMLFEVL
+395 LQEIDTLFELLV
-406 ASELTVAGRQAAIGQ
+406 SER
-421 I
+421 

>member
-1 MTFTPELA
+1 MTFSPELA
-9 RAQFSALT
+9 RTQFSALN
-17 QRYDD
+17 QHYND

-28 DGPGGSQVSQGVLEK
+28 DGPGGSQVSQAVLGK
-43 MTHYLGK
+43 MTEYLGK

-69 SNARESVRAF
+69 DHARESVRAF

-100 LSRIISRDWQAGDEI
+100 LSRIISRNWQAGDEI

-135 KQVTVHQ
+135 KHVTVHQ
-142 IPLQQSDCSLDTAR
+142 IPLQQSDCSLDVAR
-156 LCEKIT
+156 LCEQIT
-162 AKTRLVAVSYASNV
+162 AKTRLVAVTYASNV
-176 TGSITDIKA
+176 TGSIVDIKT

-244 LQPYKVEPATD
+244 LRPYKVEPATD
-255 IGPGRFETGTQSF
+255 VGPGRFETGTQSF
-268 EGLAG
+268 EGLVG
-273 VTAAID
+273 VSAAID

-285 TPGAPLRQRL
+285 TPGASLRQRL
-295 QESFADYHRHEENL
+295 QESFADYHRHEETL

-315 GLQNVDGVQLYGTPQ
+315 RLQQIDGVQLYGSPV
-330 ADIHRR
+330 ADTQRR

-341 LTFSGHA
+341 LTFKQHS
-348 PEEIARRL
+348 PEQIARRL
-356 GRHNICASSG
+356 GEHNICVGSG
-366 HFYALGLIRRLSLQ
+366 HFYALGLVQRLNLQ
-380 DSGGVLRIGMMHYNT
+380 DCGGVLRVGMMHYNT
-395 QQEIDMLFEVL
+395 LQEIDTLFEIL
-406 ASELTVAGRQAAIGQ
+406 ASGR
-421 I
+421 